1 MAQDGCQPMERFAFA
16 KNGSAQKSWAF
27 CPSSRAPEYNG
38 GAHPGMGGVR
48 GGTYEQRP
56 YSVSGYVN
64 GYNPSLPAYPPTR
77 AQLEAQA
84 AAARRPGPTGGR
96 SGESSE
102 MMSRQLE
109 FERARAAGKP
119 SHAPPPPG
127 QDFSKLSESY
137 NGGMSY
143 SGHGA
148 CGPDVPPIDEANGV
162 DEYLV
167 PHDALSNSAANNI
180 SDDELE
186 LVIRSLPTR
195 NVLRPGRCCR

>member
-1 MAQDGCQPMERFAFA
+1 MAATSPDKIFTVDVTHTRARFRRTRRTRATHLPVNTLRPSTMAQDGCQPMERFAFA

-38 GAHPGMGGVR
+38 GAHPPGGVR

-96 SGESSE
+96 SGEISE
-102 MMSRQLE
+102 MMSRQVE
-109 FERARAAGKP
+109 FERAR
-119 SHAPPPPG
+119 
-127 QDFSKLSESY
+127 
-137 NGGMSY
+137 
-143 SGHGA
+143 GA
-148 CGPDVPPIDEANGV
+148 
-162 DEYLV
+162 
-167 PHDALSNSAANNI
+167 
-180 SDDELE
+180 
-186 LVIRSLPTR
+186 
-195 NVLRPGRCCR
+195 